1 MRHFSDI
8 NKERAVLL
16 YSIVTGKSLDLGKFL
31 SSHIIQCAKHTSMSL
46 FYPSLIIAMCAASG
60 VQYGLNEESLAPM
73 SAIMDNKVQAMKGND
88 RMRLVVQGSQ
98 ARRQSSSSRPL
109 TMVKRMERLEGQA
122 THQGEQLQQLI
133 DYQYSSNNTI
143 GEMMRMLAIGMAVDM
158 S

>member
-1 MRHFSDI
+1 
-8 NKERAVLL
+8 
-16 YSIVTGKSLDLGKFL
+16 
-31 SSHIIQCAKHTSMSL
+31 
-46 FYPSLIIAMCAASG
+46 
-60 VQYGLNEESLAPM
+60 M

-158 S
+158 SQFPTMPAFLGRQQPEEHASSQPMEGGRDVGGDEGNDEEL